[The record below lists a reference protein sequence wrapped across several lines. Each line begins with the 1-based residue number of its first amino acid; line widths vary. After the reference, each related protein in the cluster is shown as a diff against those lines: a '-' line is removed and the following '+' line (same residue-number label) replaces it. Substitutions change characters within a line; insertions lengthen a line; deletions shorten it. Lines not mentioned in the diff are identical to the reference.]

1 MNPEDY
7 TIKSDNTQVQT
18 KEPKRILF
26 TKEQLQKIQWNKLRE
41 AMSKSQ
47 STLSDSNQTAYYN
60 NLQKF
65 TNSNAFGNGLQGKQ
79 TYYNPST
86 KEGQQKIKSDFDYAK
101 SNAQTLGESVAL
113 AGVSKGFSQ

>member
-41 AMSKSQ
+41 AMSKVNLHYQIVIRLHIIIIYRNLLIVMHLVMDYRGSRHIIILLLKKD
-47 STLSDSNQTAYYN
+47 SRKLNLTLTMLRVMLR
-60 NLQKF
+60 LQVRV
-65 TNSNAFGNGLQGKQ
+65 QHQ
-79 TYYNPST
+79 PEY
-86 KEGQQKIKSDFDYAK
+86 Q
-101 SNAQTLGESVAL
+101 
-113 AGVSKGFSQ
+113 KGFSQ